1 MQGWCKAR
9 LKWLSPSCWIGLEPA
24 SKSYVGSLQK
34 LSTNTTI
41 CTTSVEYSSIRL
53 FSAGKIKENFSF
65 WWDSRQLKRYLVGN
79 AEKWIA
85 IDWLWWTREL
95 LAIQLTTRGA
105 LAEEDTELQMTNVL
119 IMETMIHSSP
129 PFLADFPAVFFWL
142 GHGTNDNPSTDK
154 LSRVINYPF
163 PGNSWKKTFFVRNPS
178 MCWWWQ
184 LWWIKVVV
192 MVTALEVMVK
202 ADHFQHPQS
211 ANSK

>member
-1 MQGWCKAR
+1 MQKAHEWWKWQCWWLDVNDDDDDDEGASKVQGWCKAR

-53 FSAGKIKENFSF
+53 FSAGKIKENFFF

-85 IDWLWWTREL
+85 IDWLWWTKEL
-95 LAIQLTTRGA
+95 LAIQLTTKGA

-119 IMETMIHSSP
+119 IMETMIHIFCRLQLP
-129 PFLADFPAVFFWL
+129 PFPSRFPCCVLLAW
-142 GHGTNDNPSTDK
+142 
-154 LSRVINYPF
+154 
-163 PGNSWKKTFFVRNPS
+163 SWNKWK
-178 MCWWWQ
+178 
-184 LWWIKVVV
+184 
-192 MVTALEVMVK
+192 
-202 ADHFQHPQS
+202 
-211 ANSK
+211 SKYR